1 MIKPRSIINLLA
13 VVTVSGLFATTSLA
27 RENSNSSGGSN
38 NKHGQPSTMAAN
50 CNQTTA
56 QAELDINN
64 IRTTILVGGD
74 LWWNLDEGR
83 YEVPIG
89 SGKHCLFAGSLWIG
103 GIDAGGQVKVAA
115 QTYRQTGADFWG
127 GPIDTTTVSTTD
139 DRCQTFDRHWK
150 ITKNQVREFIAD
162 NSKVTNDMKSWPGN
176 GSDVSNEGQYLAPFK
191 DVDGD
196 GVYDYRNG
204 DYPYYLLP
212 DVFPTDEYPT
222 IPGTPKVECNDYLFG
237 DETIWWVFND
247 VGNVHGETGS
257 DPIGLEIRAQAFAF
271 KTNDEI
277 NNMTFYKYQIIN
289 RSSNTLTQTYF
300 GQWVDPDLG
309 NYLDDYVGCDVNR
322 GLGFC
327 YNGDADDDG
336 GSGYGVNP
344 PAIGVDFFQGPIAD
358 KNDGVDNDRDG
369 AIDGTIIGNDTIDD
383 DVLGEQI
390 IMSKFVYYN
399 NDNSP
404 FGNPSG
410 FSDFYNYLGG
420 IWRDNQPITYGGN
433 GRDPNAPGCN
443 FMFPGTTD
451 PANPTNWTEFTAG
464 NTPADRRFLQS
475 AGTFTLTPGAVNYVT
490 TGVVWA
496 RAQQGGPQASVDLMK
511 LADDK
516 AQALFDNCFKLIDGP
531 NAPDLVIREL
541 DKKFIFSLQNYNSTA
556 VELYSQEDP
565 TIVGVADSLKKFN
578 FQGYQVFQFKDATV
592 TTADIGDPDKVR
604 LVFQCDIQDGVAQL
618 VNFEFDAALNAN
630 VPVEKVNGA
639 DVGIKHVFVVN
650 QDLFASGNTALVNH
664 KTYYYSVI
672 SYAYNQ
678 FKKYDPND
686 PTALDGQKKP
696 YLAGRNNIKTYAAI
710 PQNSSLQNGGQIFG
724 SDLGDGPIITRYE
737 GQGNGGMLL
746 DFADDY
752 TTELIN
758 PPYRIK
764 NPTYKAGKGPLNLQV
779 YDPVL
784 VGGGN
789 YVTRFNGVSSNSV
802 WQMVDSGTK
811 TVVAERGI
819 GTPNQQV
826 IPEWGLT
833 AEISTIVE
841 AGRTGSI
848 NNGLLGSSIEYTDPS
863 KVWLN
868 SIVDIDDTDPNPE
881 NWIRAGSDPT
891 DVAGDTEG
899 VYETMVG
906 GTWAPLKLTAN
917 TYPGPKP
924 PSTLLAEAQILLS
937 PATTPVPPLPQ
948 VQVRTGLSSVDVII
962 TSDKNKWSRSP
973 VIEMG
978 GGTTGVGTL
987 GSLGTTIT
995 ITNGGSGY
1003 TSSPTVTISGDGTG
1017 AVATANLANTGAVK
1031 YVTVT
1036 NPGSGYPV
1044 SDTIPVVFTG
1054 GGGSNASGSAVIDA
1068 NGSVDTILISNGGN
1082 SYSSAPNITINDPN
1096 GTGFTGVSTL
1106 GYAVASISVTNSG
1119 VGFSSAPTITITGDG
1134 SGALASSVLN
1144 GAKAF
1149 ELRKS
1154 PSIDKNGNPDGTG
1167 FGMSWFPGYA
1177 VNIETGERLNIAFG
1191 ENSALDPQY
1200 NSRDMKWNP
1209 SSITYDENT
1218 GDTVF
1223 GGMHYIYVFGH
1234 NSDGFAS
1241 INVGGIPTLFPKDIP
1256 MYDEGQAIYDLL
1268 RLGAGQ
1274 YPGVPA
1280 NSVARR
1286 DCWKDAMWVSLPKVS
1301 DGFASLNLPDQI
1313 PTDVK
1318 IRLRVARS
1326 YRAYSTGEIIKSNQ
1340 PLTVGSKYYVVSTPV
1355 VHNSVVYNNV
1365 GDSLVAANTVFTGYG
1380 TLSPQPSPNTYGYFA
1395 PMYNFNTDDLAN
1407 TTNVTSVAQSA
1418 LGLISIVP
1426 NPYYAFSSYETNQL
1440 DNRVRILNLPSKC
1453 TVSIFT
1459 VGGTLVRKYVRDA
1472 DSDNSTGSVYSTSSP
1487 SESSSLDWDL
1497 KNFKGIPIASGV
1509 YLIHIDAPGI
1519 GEKTLKWFGM
1529 TRPLDLDTF

>member
-1 MIKPRSIINLLA
+1 MCGLFTT
-13 VVTVSGLFATTSLA
+13 VTVA
-27 RENSNSSGGSN
+27 RENAGASGSSN
-38 NKHGQPSTMAAN
+38 NKNGQPSTMAAT
-50 CNQTTA
+50 CNATTA

-89 SGKHCLFAGSLWIG
+89 SGKHSLFAGSLWIG
-103 GIDAGGQVKVAA
+103 GIDAGGQIKVAA
-115 QTYRQTGADFWG
+115 QTYRQTGYDFWG
-127 GPIDTTTVSTTD
+127 GPIDTVSVSTTD
-139 DRCQTFDRHWK
+139 DRCQAFDRHWK
-150 ITKNQVREFIAD
+150 VTKDQVREFIAD
-162 NSKVTNDMKSWPGN
+162 NSKATNDIKSWPGN
-176 GSDVSNEGQYLAPFK
+176 GSDVSNEGQFLAPFK

-212 DVFPTDEYPT
+212 DLFPNDQYPT

-247 VGNVHGETGS
+247 VGNIHSETGS

-309 NYLDDYVGCDVNR
+309 NYTDDYVGCDVPR

-336 GSGYGVNP
+336 GAGYGANP

-369 AIDGTIIGNDTIDD
+369 CVDCTVIGNDSIDD
-383 DVLGEQI
+383 DILGEQI

-410 FSDFYNYLGG
+410 FADFYNYLRG
-420 IWRDNQPITYGGN
+420 IWRDNQPITYGAD
-433 GRDPNAPGCN
+433 GRDPNAPPCN

-451 PANPTNWTEFTAG
+451 PANPTNWTEFSVG
-464 NTPADRRFLQS
+464 NPPADRRFLQS

-496 RAQQGGPQASVDLMK
+496 RAQQGGPQASIDLMK

-541 DKKFIFSLQNYNSTA
+541 DKKFIFSLQNYNTSA

-565 TIVGVADSLKKFN
+565 TIVGVADSLKTFD
-578 FQGYQVFQFKDATV
+578 FQGYQIYQFRDATV
-592 TTADIGDPDKVR
+592 TTADIGNPDKVR
-604 LVFQCDIQDGVAQL
+604 LLFQCDIQDGVAQL
-618 VNFEFDAALNAN
+618 VNFEFDASLNAN
-630 VPVEKVNGA
+630 VPIEKVNGA
-639 DVGIKHVFVVN
+639 DEGIKHVFVVN
-650 QDLFASGNTALVNH
+650 QDLFATGSSALVNH

-678 FKKYDPND
+678 YKKYDPND

-710 PQNSSLQNGGQIFG
+710 PQNPSLQNGGQIFG
-724 SDLGDGPIITRYE
+724 AEVGEGPIITRIE

-746 DFADDY
+746 DFANDY
-752 TTELIN
+752 TNELIN

-764 NPTYKAGKGPLNLQV
+764 NPTYKAGNGPLNLQV

-784 VGGGN
+784 VSRGN
-789 YVTRFNGVSSNSV
+789 YVTRFSGVAPSST
-802 WQMVDSGTK
+802 WQMVDADAD
-811 TVVAERGI
+811 TVLAERGI
-819 GTPNQQV
+819 GENNQQV

-833 AEISTIVE
+833 AEISTIIE
-841 AGRTGSI
+841 AGRLGAA
-848 NNGLLGSSIEYTDPS
+848 NNGFLGSSIEYSNPS
-863 KVWLN
+863 KAWLN
-868 SIVDIDDTDPNPE
+868 SIVDVDDTEPNPE

-891 DVAGDTEG
+891 DIAGDSEG
-899 VYETMVG
+899 IYETVVG

-917 TYPGPKP
+917 TFPGPKP
-924 PSTLLAEAQILLS
+924 PSSALAEAQILLS
-937 PATTPVPPLPQ
+937 PATTAVPPLPQ
-948 VQVRTGLSSVDVII
+948 VQVRTGLSSVDIVI
-962 TSDKNKWSRSP
+962 TADKSKWSRSP
-973 VIEMG
+973 VIEIG

-987 GSLGTTIT
+987 GSMGTVSIT
-995 ITNGGSGY
+995 SGGSGY
-1003 TSSPTVTISGDGTG
+1003 TSAPTVTVSGDGSG
-1017 AVATANLANTGAVK
+1017 VLATANLATTGSVK
-1031 YVTVT
+1031 FVTV
-1036 NPGSGYPV
+1036 NDPGTGYPA
-1044 SDTIPVVFTG
+1044 SSTIPVVFTG
-1054 GGGSNASGSAVIDA
+1054 GGGNGATGSAVIDA
-1068 NGSVDTILISNGGN
+1068 NGSVDTILITNGGTA
-1082 SYSSAPNITINDPN
+1082 YATAPSVSITDPN
-1096 GTGFTGVSTL
+1096 GTGFTGTSTL
-1106 GYAVASISVTNSG
+1106 GYAVASITVTNTGS
-1119 VGFSSAPTITITGDG
+1119 GFSAAPTITISGDG
-1134 SGALASSVLN
+1134 SGATASALLS

-1149 ELRKS
+1149 ELRRS
-1154 PSIDKNGNPDGTG
+1154 PSIDKNGNPDGSG

-1191 ENSALDPQY
+1191 ENSALAPQH

-1209 SSITYDENT
+1209 TASTYDETT

-1234 NSDGFAS
+1234 NSDGFAT
-1241 INVGGIPTLFPKDIP
+1241 INVGGVPTLFPKDIP
-1256 MYDEGQAIYDLL
+1256 MYDEGKSIYDLL

-1280 NSVARR
+1280 NAVARR
-1286 DCWKDAMWVSLPKVS
+1286 DCWKDAMWVSLPKVAES
-1301 DGFASLNLPDQI
+1301 FSSLSLPDQI
-1313 PTDVK
+1313 PSDAKV
-1318 IRLRVARS
+1318 RLRVART
-1326 YRAYSTGEIIKSNQ
+1326 YRPYATGEVLKSNQ
-1340 PLTVGSKYYVVSTPV
+1340 TLTVGTLYYVVTAPV
-1355 VHNSVVYNNV
+1355 VHSGSTYTAV
-1365 GDSLVAANTVFTGYG
+1365 GDTFTAADTVFTGYG
-1380 TLSPQPSPNTYGYFA
+1380 TVSSQLSPNSLGSFA

-1407 TTNVTSVAQSA
+1407 TTNVSSIAQSA
-1418 LGLISIVP
+1418 LGLISVVP
-1426 NPYYAFSSYETNQL
+1426 NPYYAFSAYETSQL
-1440 DNRVRILNLPSKC
+1440 DNRIRILNLPSKC

-1459 VGGTLVRKYVRDA
+1459 VGGTLVRKFNRDA
-1472 DSDNSTGSVYSTSSP
+1472 PADNSAGQVFSTSVP
-1487 SESSSLDWDL
+1487 TQSSSLDWDL
-1497 KNFKGIPIASGV
+1497 KNIKGIPIASGV
-1509 YLIHIDAPGI
+1509 YLIHIEAPGI
-1519 GEKTLKWFGM
+1519 GEKTIKWFGM